1 MKTFQAKKENIERK
15 WFVVDAEGKTLGRL
29 ATEVASVL
37 RGKHKPIYTP
47 HVDCGDYVIVVNA
60 DQVVLTGKKW
70 QEKIYYS
77 HSGYPGGLK
86 ETNAAEMMSKHPT
99 RMVEK
104 AVKGM
109 LPKTKL
115 GADMYRKLFVYAGP
129 DHKHE
134 AQQPEAL
141 EV

>member
-1 MKTFQAKKENIERK
+1 MKTYMLKKEEVTRK
-15 WFVVDAEGKTLGRL
+15 WYVVDATGQTLGRL
-29 ATEVASVL
+29 ATKVASVL
-37 RGKHKPIYTP
+37 RGKGKPTYTP

-60 DQVVLTGKKW
+60 DKVVLTGKKW
-70 QEKIYYS
+70 NDKIYYS
-77 HSGYPGGLK
+77 HSSYYGGLK
-86 ETNAAEMMSKHPT
+86 EITAKEMMEKFPT

-115 GADMYRKLFVYAGP
+115 GADMYRKLYVYAGQE
-129 DHKHE
+129 HKHE
-134 AQQPEAL
+134 AQKPETM